1 MTVAD
6 ADSTTDA
13 INEISHLA
21 QYDVMQRVVVGTV
34 SRVQFDRMVREF
46 DAARTVFACVLPVP
60 PLNNTAPMRV
70 TITSCMANPVGTSEM
85 TARALTDLVSLH
97 EFTTGKCK
105 ITYQDSNVV
114 RLYPLDLVE
123 RLRN

>member
-21 QYDVMQRVVVGTV
+21 QYDVMQRVAVGTV
-34 SRVQFDRMVREF
+34 SRVQFERMVREF

-60 PLNNTAPMRV
+60 PLNNMVVMEPNILLPSDPMTTAP
-70 TITSCMANPVGTSEM
+70 
-85 TARALTDLVSLH
+85 
-97 EFTTGKCK
+97 
-105 ITYQDSNVV
+105 QD
-114 RLYPLDLVE
+114 
-123 RLRN
+123 